1 MIGRGSLQGSSK
13 RRTACVTQLVSM
25 QLSRKVM
32 VKPCLQDGFYLPWA
46 ERRSVYEHVAKA
58 RKTTS
63 PDFRNQM
70 LGQNGDLTTSIA
82 SVFRWN
88 SVRCKKS
95 RNDAYG
101 LACAKLLIQIE
112 QSQLAF
118 PSQSVATFRLD
129 CRGSERNCI
138 CQPGAA
144 SR

>member
-1 MIGRGSLQGSSK
+1 
-13 RRTACVTQLVSM
+13 
-25 QLSRKVM
+25 
-32 VKPCLQDGFYLPWA
+32 
-46 ERRSVYEHVAKA
+46 
-58 RKTTS
+58 
-63 PDFRNQM
+63 M
-70 LGQNGDLTTSIA
+70 LGQNRDLTTSIA
-82 SVFRWN
+82 SVSRWN
-88 SVRCKKS
+88 GVRCKS

-129 CRGSERNCI
+129 RRGSERNYI